1 MKAIPQAAARQRIV
15 RFLSVGIG
23 AALLFFALTYA
34 FVSLGMPPFA
44 GALLAYAAAFVV
56 AYSAQRNWTF
66 GGGHD
71 HSHALPRYFVLQ
83 AGCAL
88 GSGLLAHVAVD
99 TLADAA
105 AGHVGPDD
113 RCSKRG
119 QLCCL
124 VALGVRR
131 SFARPPVASRFTVC

>member
-1 MKAIPQAAARQRIV
+1 MKAVLRAAARQRIM
-15 RFLSVGIG
+15 RFLTVGIG
-23 AALLFFALTYA
+23 SALLFFALTYA

-44 GALLAYAAAFVV
+44 GALLAYAVAFVV

-99 TLADAA
+99 TLQMPPLAMSALTTVAA
-105 AGHVGPDD
+105 SAV
-113 RCSKRG
+113 SY
-119 QLCCL
+119 
-124 VALGVRR
+124 
-131 SFARPPVASRFTVC
+131 VASSLWVFRENSQNR